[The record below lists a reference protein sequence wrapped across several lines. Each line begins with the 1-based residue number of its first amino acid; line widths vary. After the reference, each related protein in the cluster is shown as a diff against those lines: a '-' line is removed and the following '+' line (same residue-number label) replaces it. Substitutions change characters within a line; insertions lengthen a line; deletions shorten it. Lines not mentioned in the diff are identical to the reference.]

1 MIKNFIN
8 NYLKEKRFP
17 HRFNGTYGKSSLG
30 FEFNNT
36 MDFIQGVL
44 KYEKNTQDKV
54 IILDFILDI
63 VREDLKTDLLTT
75 IIYSDEYFKR
85 EIDYPFPHECYD
97 GLGNKVFTWPEND
110 PDKDVD
116 LSKDCV
122 LVLSWDRER
131 LKNSIKNIY
140 KNKFEYHDSNH
151 LSYYFTH
158 IDVCYA
164 YNGTHSISS
173 GIGHKKGLI
182 KAKEYDV
189 SKLFDHLYT
198 DDGLS
203 WYSVHDKSKLGDI
216 FDFRIAILYELA
228 KIKYNLQKSNL

>member
-1 MIKNFIN
+1 MIKNFIK

-17 HRFNGTYGKSSLG
+17 HRFKGRYGKSSLG
-30 FEFNNT
+30 CEFNNT
-36 MDFIQGVL
+36 MDFVEQIL
-44 KYEKNTQDKV
+44 KYEENIEDQ
-54 IILDFILDI
+54 IIIMDYILNI

-85 EIDYPFPHECYD
+85 EIDYPFPHEYYD
-97 GLGNKVFTWPEND
+97 GLGNRFPTWCK
-110 PDKDVD
+110 DKIERNVD

-122 LVLSWDRER
+122 LVLSWNRER
-131 LKNSIKNIY
+131 LRNSIKNIY
-140 KNKFEYHDSNH
+140 KNEFEYHDSNH
-151 LSYYFTH
+151 LAYYFTH

-173 GIGHKKGLI
+173 GIGHKKGFI
-182 KAKEYDV
+182 KAKECDI

-198 DDGLS
+198 DGVS
-203 WYSVHDKSKLGDI
+203 WYSVHDNIKLGDI

-228 KIKYNLQKSNL
+228 KIKYNLQK